1 MVSEALNLSQKP
13 IKNRAV
19 IIAPSVLCSALVLIW
34 AKLGA
39 DSFSVVWRYVMF
51 INQLIAVPTL
61 LIATIYLYRKR
72 KNFYI
77 TLIPLVFYVFI
88 LSTFILNAK
97 IGFNINLHYAETIG
111 ILISVATVFLLFFN
125 MKKDDLKL
133 LAENENSD
141 KV

>member
-1 MVSEALNLSQKP
+1 
-13 IKNRAV
+13 
-19 IIAPSVLCSALVLIW
+19 
-34 AKLGA
+34 
-39 DSFSVVWRYVMF
+39 MF
-51 INQLIAVPTL
+51 INQLIAVPSL